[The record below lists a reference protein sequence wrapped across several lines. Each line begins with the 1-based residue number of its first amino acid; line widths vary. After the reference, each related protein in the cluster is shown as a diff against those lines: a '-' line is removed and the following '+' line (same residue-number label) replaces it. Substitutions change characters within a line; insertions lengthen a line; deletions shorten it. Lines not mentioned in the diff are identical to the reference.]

1 MKSASLLGTVMVSTK
16 WVPGAPV
23 KRAAGWEA
31 WERFRISTS
40 QLTLAGLGHPA
51 NSPPAPFFPPPPP
64 HIPRPS
70 WAVRAWVTWLAD
82 SLTCPRWAI
91 CICSGFLSVFFVV
104 VVTFFFF
111 PKEKAIFARSSL
123 LPNYSYSFHLLA
135 LLNTKPNKQ
144 LAFSFVSD
152 SFLLLLFQILNG
164 SQAHTP
170 FFRLA

>member
-1 MKSASLLGTVMVSTK
+1 MSPPNGSRVLQS
-16 WVPGAPV
+16 
-23 KRAAGWEA
+23 REQQAGKHGKG
-31 WERFRISTS
+31 SGS
-40 QLTLAGLGHPA
+40 QLPNLLWQDWATQPIP
-51 NSPPAPFFPPPPP
+51 PPALFFPPPPP

-91 CICSGFLSVFFVV
+91 CICSGFLSGFFV

-135 LLNTKPNKQ
+135 LLNTKLNKQ